1 MARDFAF
8 LHAADIHIDS
18 PLSGLSAKNETFSR
32 LVKGATRRAFSNLVD
47 LAIQERVDFVVI
59 AGDLYDG
66 TWKDQGTGQFATAQ
80 LGRLSRAGVRV
91 FVIFGNHDAE
101 SRVTRHLSP
110 PPGVHLLSNRRCET
124 VVLEE
129 LGVAVH
135 GRSYKEAATTE
146 NLAATYC
153 PPSAGL
159 FNLAILHTALEG
171 HASHE
176 RYAPCTIDELRSTG
190 HNYWALGHVH
200 EASIRSDEPFVV
212 FPGNLQGRHVRE
224 TGPKGAMLVRVVD
237 GAVSELEFKPCDEVR
252 WAQTAVDAADAR
264 DSPELLASVDAA
276 LRTALHDLGPRPAA
290 TRITVQARGPLRR
303 RLLADPEW
311 FKAEVQARASLIT
324 DELWI
329 ESVRLMT
336 ADEPAFLAAEL
347 ADLLASADEDAE
359 CARALQ
365 SAVRPLLDKLPPD
378 VGEPG
383 SLLAA
388 ARTGDMAALLAA
400 AKRSLEARLAE
411 AD

>member
-8 LHAADIHIDS
+8 LHAADVHIDS
-18 PLSGLSAKNETFSR
+18 PLNGLSAKNEAFSR

-47 LAIQERVDFVVI
+47 LAIAERVDFVVI

-66 TWKDQGTGQFATAQ
+66 AWKDQGTGQFATAQ
-80 LGRLSRAGVRV
+80 LSRLSRAGVRA

-101 SRVTRHLSP
+101 SRVARHLVP

-124 VVLEE
+124 VELED

-153 PPSAGL
+153 PPTPGR
-159 FNLAILHTALEG
+159 FNLAILHTALDG
-171 HASHE
+171 HAGHE
-176 RYAPCTIDELRSTG
+176 RYAPCTIDELRAMG
-190 HNYWALGHVH
+190 HHYWALGHVH
-200 EASIRSDEPFVV
+200 EAGVRASEPHVV

-237 GAVSELEFKPCDEVR
+237 NAVDGLEFRACDEVR
-252 WAQTAVDAADAR
+252 WAQAGVDAAPAR
-264 DSPELLASVDAA
+264 DMPELLAAIEAA
-276 LRTALHDLGPRPAA
+276 LRTAVRSVGPRPTAA
-290 TRITVQARGPLRR
+290 RVSVEARGRLRR
-303 RLLADPEW
+303 QLLSDPDW
-311 FKAEVQARASLIT
+311 LRGEVEARAALIS

-329 ESVRLMT
+329 EGVRLT
-336 ADEPAFLAAEL
+336 ADDEPAALGPELAEL
-347 ADLLASADEDAE
+347 LADAE
-359 CARALQ
+359 ADADCVRAIQ
-365 SAVRPLLDKLPPD
+365 AAVRPLIDKLPPD
-378 VGEPG
+378 LTEAG

-388 ARTGDMAALLAA
+388 ARTGDSAALLSAA
-400 AKRSLEARLAE
+400 RRALEARLAE